1 MSELFF
7 SLFFPY
13 VATNLLQTEKKN
25 SWDTILQIFDIMQ
38 NADVL

>member
-13 VATNLLQTEKKN
+13 VATNLLQMKKKTQ
-25 SWDTILQIFDIMQ
+25 DTILQIFDIMQ